1 MSQVTNHSLD
11 SDKAWVLLSGGIDS
25 SACVAFYLEQGF
37 SVAGIF
43 FDYGQIAMPREVRAA
58 EAIAKHYC
66 IPLTKLT
73 WMGTQEK
80 TSGLIR
86 GRNALLLVGALMEL
100 PEDHGILSIGI
111 HAGTSYQDCKGP
123 FARKMQ
129 SLFDTYTRGRLQ
141 LGTPFLKWTKRD
153 IWRYSRSKG
162 VPLDLTY
169 SCERG
174 ENQPCG
180 LCLSCQDLEFLY
192 AST

>member
-1 MSQVTNHSLD
+1 MSKHIPKSHR
-11 SDKAWVLLSGGIDS
+11 AWVLLSGGIDS

-43 FDYGQIAMPREVRAA
+43 VDYGQTAMPREVRAA

-73 WMGTQEK
+73 WTGSKQK
-80 TSGLIR
+80 TSGLIL
-86 GRNALLLVGALMEL
+86 GRNAFLLFGALMEL
-100 PEDHGILSIGI
+100 PEDHGILSFGI

-123 FARKMQ
+123 FVRRMQ
-129 SLFDTYTRGRLQ
+129 SLFDTYTHGKVQ
-141 LGTPFLKWTKRD
+141 IGTPFLKWTKSD
-153 IWRYSRSKG
+153 IWRYSKSRG

-180 LCLSCQDLEFLY
+180 LCLSCQDLEHLY